1 MVRLSY
7 LDVYRQEATR
17 AFLERWDRM
26 SPEERAA
33 YIRMTSQRQQFQ
45 NDPPQG

>member
-1 MVRLSY
+1 MTESY
-7 LDVYRQEATR
+7 LATYRQEATR
-17 AFLERWDRM
+17 LFLEQWERM

-33 YIRMTSQRQQFQ
+33 YIRMTSQQQQFQ